1 MSKPVC
7 YNWILRIVDQNGE
20 RYESRMDYTLANMR
34 KCLNFWRSKP
44 GVLSVF
50 AYKQFTNL

>member
-1 MSKPVC
+1 MSKSVC

-34 KCLNFWRSKP
+34 VCLRFLRSKS
-44 GVLSVF
+44 GVLSVS